1 MLKRGIAE
9 IGMVVLCLVLISLA
23 KCEGNRNGVLSEQL
37 KDERAASASLKK
49 SIKLTKDSL
58 LVRDKE
64 LSLLKKASARTVT
77 KYRTLRD
84 TLTLTDTIEVTEI
97 LEVADS
103 AIVALEEVVA
113 AHERKDVL
121 QEALISKQDEQ
132 IASLNRQIGLVIRQK
147 RPPFLSRVA
156 STTTK
161 LAIGAAVGIVAWE
174 AIR

>member
-1 MLKRGIAE
+1 VRKIAE
-9 IGMVVLCLVLISLA
+9 AVLVLALLLAIGQA
-23 KCEGNRNGVLSEQL
+23 KCAGVREGAIREQVKAL
-37 KDERAASASLKK
+37 VAERATLKK

-58 LVRDKE
+58 LVKDKE